1 MRRQNEKHNLCVRLC
16 FFDAKYEKKWDHTH
30 ARIAGANPLR
40 RDKDANW
47 QSTPTRELRASMLA
61 RLPLM
66 LYCQSTPTR
75 ELRAARRGVQ
85 QATRVLAIHTHA
97 RIAGCSIAMSH
108 SPLFAWQ
115 STPTRELRGRQVNHQ
130 RVRPPWQST
139 PTRELR
145 GQFVC
150 NCKGCRGLRTCILF
164 RIGFENGE
172 NTASPA
178 IQRGNTLRRPFTDG
192 GGTHCLRRAWSVWD
206 MPCPSMVC
214 EGKGK

>member
-16 FFDAKYEKKWDHTH
+16 FFDAKYEKKWDHAH
-30 ARIAGANPLR
+30 ARIAGRRYPCHRSPPRTGNPPPRANCGSGL
-40 RDKDANW
+40 AFSVYFQMGW
-47 QSTPTRELRASMLA
+47 QSTPTRELRVENGLCDGFYA
-61 RLPLM
+61 
-66 LYCQSTPTR
+66 
-75 ELRAARRGVQ
+75 
-85 QATRVLAIHTHA
+85 H
-97 RIAGCSIAMSH
+97 
-108 SPLFAWQ
+108 
-115 STPTRELRGRQVNHQ
+115 
-130 RVRPPWQST
+130 WQST

-178 IQRGNTLRRPFTDG
+178 IRRGNTLRRPFTDG

>member
-1 MRRQNEKHNLCVRLC
+1 MGSHPRANCGNRSSACC
-16 FFDAKYEKKWDHTH
+16 
-30 ARIAGANPLR
+30 RISSTGNPHPRANCGIGS
-40 RDKDANW
+40 DT
-47 QSTPTRELRASMLA
+47 SGTFGT
-61 RLPLM
+61 
-66 LYCQSTPTR
+66 
-75 ELRAARRGVQ
+75 
-85 QATRVLAIHTHA
+85 LAIHTHA
-97 RIAGCSIAMSH
+97 RIAGPPNLGERRYYYLAIHTHARIA
-108 SPLFAWQ
+108 
-115 STPTRELRGRQVNHQ
+115 
-130 RVRPPWQST
+130 
-139 PTRELR
+139 

-178 IQRGNTLRRPFTDG
+178 IRRGNTFRRPFTDG